1 MLKAS
6 SFKSVLGGSI
16 VCLGI
21 YIEIGFC
28 LFWFGG
34 RRRRVESLSG
44 TSCLVTLVTHLLQVV
59 IANSMSS
66 ESCCTSHLYK

>member
-6 SFKSVLGGSI
+6 SYKSILGSSI

-21 YIEIGFC
+21 YLEIGFC

-34 RRRRVESLSG
+34 RRRVESLSG
-44 TSCLVTLVTHLLQVV
+44 TSCLVTHATGRD
-59 IANSMSS
+59 
-66 ESCCTSHLYK
+66 C

>member
-6 SFKSVLGGSI
+6 SYKSVLGGSI

-34 RRRRVESLSG
+34 IRRVESLSG
-44 TSCLVTLVTHLLQVV
+44 TSCLVTLVTH
-59 IANSMSS
+59 ATGRD
-66 ESCCTSHLYK
+66 C